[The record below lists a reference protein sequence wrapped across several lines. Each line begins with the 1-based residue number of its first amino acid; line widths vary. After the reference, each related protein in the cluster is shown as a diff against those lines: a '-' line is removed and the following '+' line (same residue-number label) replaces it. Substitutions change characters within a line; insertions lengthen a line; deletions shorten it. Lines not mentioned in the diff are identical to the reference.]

1 MEASNGY
8 QYLYYTELIDDY
20 LKANLICSKDGKT
33 SEVLHPEGWDEA
45 DPINGNYKFPS
56 KVTIMENGSLAALF
70 YSGEVVIYNNEDQK
84 IMYTVSDMNYNSEF
98 LSSMGAQLILAETDE
113 NYKMKSIL
121 VHDLES
127 SDNTSYPFETKIDS
141 YTYCDI
147 DGKDLLL
154 CNADGIFRLEEG
166 TSLWNT
172 VLDGTLTS
180 LAMPTM
186 WSAGFV
192 CDAEDQYY
200 VLYNSQSGYSL
211 KQYVF
216 DETVDTLPSNEL
228 NIYALTDNSTLRQ
241 AASVFQQTHTD
252 VKVNFTTA
260 MTKEEYE
267 AADLTI
273 KEDYIRAL
281 NTELLAGG
289 NYDILVLDGLP
300 TDSFLEKGVLADI
313 SDLIQPMINDG
324 TLLKNI
330 ADTYIENDK
339 IYRIPARYGLPL
351 LFGTLDTKGL
361 TSLDALADY
370 AAHSDSSLFGQMT
383 MKDFINTFTPY
394 QLNLLLD
401 GDGKINRINL
411 INLLNTLK
419 QIGTNSGI
427 VDTYDGIEMRGN
439 NVWNLSNGK
448 YLSLTTTNSFLDGI
462 FPFGMATHY
471 KGSYTSFENSYRPI
485 CELGIV
491 SKSDQAEL
499 SKEFLRTVLSEEIQK
514 NDLYDGFPINAKALI
529 TSSQEDRSMYSVGT
543 SAVNEDGSEEML
555 TFNALNQQQTKDVV
569 AICSSV
575 NNRITTDEHITSA
588 IVEKA
593 KDFFVGS
600 MTVEAAVDAIIE
612 EMNIYLS
619 E

>member
-1 MEASNGY
+1 
-8 QYLYYTELIDDY
+8 
-20 LKANLICSKDGKT
+20 
-33 SEVLHPEGWDEA
+33 
-45 DPINGNYKFPS
+45 
-56 KVTIMENGSLAALF
+56 
-70 YSGEVVIYNNEDQK
+70 
-84 IMYTVSDMNYNSEF
+84 
-98 LSSMGAQLILAETDE
+98 
-113 NYKMKSIL
+113 MKSIL

-147 DGKDLLL
+147 DDKDLLL

-192 CDAEDQYY
+192 CDATDQYY

-211 KQYVF
+211 MQYVF

-241 AASVFQQTHTD
+241 AASVFQQAHTD

-300 TDSFLEKGVLADI
+300 ADSFLEKGVLADI
-313 SDLIQPMINDG
+313 SDVIQPMINDG

-330 ADTYIENDK
+330 TDTYEENGK

-351 LFGTLDTKGL
+351 LYGTLDTKDL

-370 AAHSDSSLFGQMT
+370 AVHSDSSLFGQMM
-383 MKDFINTFTPY
+383 MKDFINIFTPY

-411 INLLNTLK
+411 INHLNTLK

-427 VDTYDGIEMRGN
+427 VDNYDGINMRGN

-448 YLSLTTTNSFLDGI
+448 YLSLTTTNSFLDAI
-462 FPFGMATHY
+462 FPFGMVTHY
-471 KGSYTSFENSYRPI
+471 KGSYTSFENSYQPI

-491 SKSDQAEL
+491 SKSDQIEL
-499 SKEFLRTVLSEEIQK
+499 SKEFLRTVLSEDIQK

-529 TSSQEDRSMYSVGT
+529 TSSKEDRSMYAVGT
-543 SAVNEDGSEEML
+543 SATNEDGSEEML
-555 TFNALNQQQTKDVV
+555 TFEALNQQQTEEVV

-575 NNRITTDEHITSA
+575 NNRITTDEQITSA
-588 IVEKA
+588 IVEKS
-593 KDFFVGS
+593 KDFFVGG
-600 MTVEAAVDAIIE
+600 MTAEAAADAIIE
-612 EMNIYLS
+612 KMSLYLS